1 MDNGAERYRR
11 YLQGDDSGLAEL
23 IREHMD
29 GLTLYLNRIVG
40 NIHTA
45 EDLTEDTFV
54 KLATKRPRFS
64 GRSSFKTWLYT
75 IGRNVALD
83 HIKKEARHGLYETT
97 TTAQQLQDQ
106 EDLERSYIHKDQR
119 HTVRRMLHR
128 LKPEYRQVLWLIYF
142 EGFSNKEAAAIMKK
156 TTHSVETLV
165 YRARQALR
173 SKLDEE
179 GFIYEEL

>member
-1 MDNGAERYRR
+1 MDIGADRYRR
-11 YLQGDDSGLAEL
+11 YLQGDDNGLAEL
-23 IREHMD
+23 IRENMD
-29 GLTLYLNRIVG
+29 GLTLYLNGIVR

-64 GRSSFKTWLYT
+64 GRSSFKTWLYA
-75 IGRNVALD
+75 IGRNIALD
-83 HIKKEARHGLYETT
+83 YLKKEGRCKGCELPLTT
-97 TTAQQLQDQ
+97 QQLQDA
-106 EDLERSYIHKDQR
+106 EDLERSYIHKDQQR
-119 HTVRRMLHR
+119 VVHRMMRR

-142 EGFSNKEAAAIMKK
+142 EGFSSKEAAIIMKK
-156 TTHSVETLV
+156 TTHSVETMV
-165 YRARQALR
+165 YRARQTLR

>member
-1 MDNGAERYRR
+1 MDNGAERYHR
-11 YLQGDDSGLAEL
+11 YLQGDDTGLAEL

-29 GLTLYLNRIVG
+29 GLTLYLNGIVR

-45 EDLTEDTFV
+45 EDLTEETFV
-54 KLATKRPRFS
+54 KLATKKPRFS

-75 IGRNVALD
+75 IGRNIALD
-83 HIKKEARHGLYETT
+83 HLKKEARHSRHEAVPTP
-97 TTAQQLQDQ
+97 QQLQDE

-119 HTVRRMLHR
+119 HTVRQTLHK

-142 EGFSNKEAAAIMKK
+142 EGFSNKDAAAIMKK

-165 YRARQALR
+165 YRARQSLR
-173 SKLDEE
+173 SKLNEE